1 MNNLKQIS
9 QFSNDLESFY
19 NTYRYVGKKEIY
31 GGTNGS
37 IQKAIQHGKGN
48 HSKLSKAKQ
57 G

>member
-1 MNNLKQIS
+1 MDNLKQIS

-19 NTYRYVGKKEIY
+19 DTYRYVGKKEIY
-31 GGTNGS
+31 GSTNGS
-37 IQKAIQHGKGN
+37 IQKAVQHGKGN

>member
-1 MNNLKQIS
+1 MDNLKQIN

-31 GGTNGS
+31 GGTYGS
-37 IQKAIQHGKGN
+37 IQKAVQHGKGN
-48 HSKLSKAKQ
+48 HAKLSKAKQ

>member
-1 MNNLKQIS
+1 MNNLKQVY

-19 NTYRYVGKKEIY
+19 DTYRYVGKKEIY

-37 IQKAIQHGKGN
+37 TQKAVQHGKGN
-48 HSKLSKAKQ
+48 HSSLSKVKQ

>member
-1 MNNLKQIS
+1 MDNLKHIN

-31 GGTNGS
+31 GDKNGP
-37 IQKAIQHGKGN
+37 IQKAVQHGKGN
-48 HSKLSKAKQ
+48 HAKLSKIKQ